1 MICTIFAT
9 DQVGTFGN
17 RGTLPWPVNTE
28 DMAWF
33 REHTVNQ
40 IVVMGRRTWDD
51 PKMRKPLPDRINCV
65 ITNQA
70 LIGYPAV
77 RRLSGDYKKQI
88 QDLQDEQMCEETFYK
103 QCIEFISHKEYED
116 YLVKH
121 NNISDQINML
131 LKTYA
136 VISTEIARV
145 SLILI

>member
-1 MICTIFAT
+1 MRLGNAQQIPQMMKEKLKKI
-9 DQVGTFGN
+9 DQLM
-17 RGTLPWPVNTE
+17 TLLTE
-28 DMAWF
+28 T
-33 REHTVNQ
+33 R
-40 IVVMGRRTWDD
+40 
-51 PKMRKPLPDRINCV
+51 
-65 ITNQA
+65 
-70 LIGYPAV
+70 
-77 RRLSGDYKKQI
+77 KQI

>member
-1 MICTIFAT
+1 MKEKILKI
-9 DQVGTFGN
+9 DK
-17 RGTLPWPVNTE
+17 L
-28 DMAWF
+28 
-33 REHTVNQ
+33 TV
-40 IVVMGRRTWDD
+40 
-51 PKMRKPLPDRINCV
+51 L
-65 ITNQA
+65 
-70 LIGYPAV
+70 
-77 RRLSGDYKKQI
+77 LSDLRKQI
-88 QDLQDEQMCEETFYK
+88 QDLQEEQMCEETFYK

>member
-1 MICTIFAT
+1 MSFLSKINLLKFLKI
-9 DQVGTFGN
+9 DK
-17 RGTLPWPVNTE
+17 L
-28 DMAWF
+28 
-33 REHTVNQ
+33 TV
-40 IVVMGRRTWDD
+40 
-51 PKMRKPLPDRINCV
+51 L
-65 ITNQA
+65 
-70 LIGYPAV
+70 
-77 RRLSGDYKKQI
+77 LSDLRKQI

>member
-1 MICTIFAT
+1 MKEKILKI
-9 DQVGTFGN
+9 DK
-17 RGTLPWPVNTE
+17 L
-28 DMAWF
+28 
-33 REHTVNQ
+33 TV
-40 IVVMGRRTWDD
+40 
-51 PKMRKPLPDRINCV
+51 L
-65 ITNQA
+65 
-70 LIGYPAV
+70 
-77 RRLSGDYKKQI
+77 LSDLRKQI

-103 QCIEFISHKEYED
+103 QCIDFISHKEYED

>member
-1 MICTIFAT
+1 MKEKILKI
-9 DQVGTFGN
+9 DK
-17 RGTLPWPVNTE
+17 L
-28 DMAWF
+28 
-33 REHTVNQ
+33 TV
-40 IVVMGRRTWDD
+40 
-51 PKMRKPLPDRINCV
+51 L
-65 ITNQA
+65 
-70 LIGYPAV
+70 
-77 RRLSGDYKKQI
+77 LSDLRKQI
-88 QDLQDEQMCEETFYK
+88 QDLQDEQMCEEIFYK

>member
-1 MICTIFAT
+1 MKKKILKI
-9 DQVGTFGN
+9 DK
-17 RGTLPWPVNTE
+17 L
-28 DMAWF
+28 
-33 REHTVNQ
+33 TV
-40 IVVMGRRTWDD
+40 
-51 PKMRKPLPDRINCV
+51 L
-65 ITNQA
+65 
-70 LIGYPAV
+70 
-77 RRLSGDYKKQI
+77 LSDLRKQI